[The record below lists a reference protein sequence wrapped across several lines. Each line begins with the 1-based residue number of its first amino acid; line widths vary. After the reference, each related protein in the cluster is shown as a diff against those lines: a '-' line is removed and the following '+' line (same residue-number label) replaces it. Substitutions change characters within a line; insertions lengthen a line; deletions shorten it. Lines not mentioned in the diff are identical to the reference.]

1 MFRPM
6 EAISSPV
13 APSIQDL
20 LDLFAT
26 ALDDVRFG
34 DVDAKTLARV
44 AADVHAAAAVVAS
57 AKTALD
63 EARDILHEKQ
73 EGLLAQAHRA
83 FAYARVY
90 AESDAALAELL
101 DAITLPKSNRR
112 IKTNGD
118 ALVLSGGRE
127 GEREATRRPRGRPRK
142 ANGGAEATPDAL
154 LFSAK

>member
-1 MFRPM
+1 MFSPM

-44 AADVHAAAAVVAS
+44 AADVHAAAAVVAT
-57 AKTALD
+57 AQTALD
-63 EARDILHEKQ
+63 QARELLHERQ

-90 AESDAALAELL
+90 AEGDAALASLL
-101 DAITLPKSNRR
+101 DAIALPKSSRR
-112 IKTNGD
+112 AKGNGD
-118 ALVLSGGRE
+118 ALVLSGRRE
-127 GEREATRRPRGRPRK
+127 GEGEATRRPRGRPRK
-142 ANGGAEATPDAL
+142 ANSDAEATPDAL